1 MNHADPTDSAAR
13 ATSPAAAPRPDQRR
27 GRPGLLPF
35 DYPTRNLGRAP
46 GRTLLA
52 VLGGSVV
59 VVLLLGSLGI
69 ARGMREAFA
78 TSGTE
83 GNLLLLGAGSEESL
97 ERSEISPM
105 AAGVVAASLPG
116 IRKVLGEPAV
126 SPQVHAALPLERV
139 DRGAAASGTTAPRS
153 ANPAEPIAELVMVR
167 GVTAMAF
174 AVHPAVR
181 LAAGRTAEAGRD
193 EVVAGA
199 SSAAL
204 LGGGAISVGDRLSI
218 GGRGVVVVGVLEAP
232 GTVFDSEI
240 WMPLVDLQLLTQ
252 RESLSC
258 LVVAFEPTRA
268 EQGLA
273 AARRLARE
281 RLDLEMVAMAE
292 TEYYQRLAEFFGP
305 IRWMVGATAGLV
317 ALGGVLGGV
326 TTLLALFGAR
336 LAEFGTLQVLGFSR
350 AAVLLAM
357 LQESILINAAAGLVG
372 AAVGVFLLDGLAV
385 RFSMGVFGVRID
397 AEVLLAGLVAA
408 LALGVLGV
416 LLPAWRCLR
425 PSIPEA
431 LRGG

>member
-1 MNHADPTDSAAR
+1 VSGDTPMNPHDPSHET
-13 ATSPAAAPRPDQRR
+13 PAAGTPLPPPQTSRR
-27 GRPGLLPF
+27 RPGVLPF
-35 DYPTRNLGRAP
+35 DYPTRNLGRSP
-46 GRTLLA
+46 GRTALA
-52 VLGGSVV
+52 VLGSSVV
-59 VVLLLGSLGI
+59 IVLLLGSLGVS
-69 ARGMREAFA
+69 RGMREAFA
-78 TSGTE
+78 ASGAA

-126 SPQVHAALPLERV
+126 SPQVHAALPIR
-139 DRGAAASGTTAPRS
+139 RGDPTPGEATDPDATG
-153 ANPAEPIAELVMVR
+153 ELAMVR

-174 AVHPAVR
+174 AVHPPVR
-181 LAAGRTAEAGRD
+181 IVAGRAAEAGRS

-204 LGGGAISVGDRLSI
+204 LGGGALSVGDRLSI
-218 GGRGVVVVGVLEAP
+218 GGRSVAVVGVLEAP

-273 AARRLARE
+273 AARRLARD
-281 RLDLEMVAMAE
+281 RLDLELVAMTEA
-292 TEYYQRLAEFFGP
+292 EYYQRLGEFFGP

-350 AAVLLAM
+350 GAVLLAM
-357 LQESILINAAAGLVG
+357 LQESILINAAAGLLG
-372 AAVGVFLLDGLAV
+372 AAAGVFLLDGLAV
-385 RFSMGVFGVRID
+385 RFSMGVFGVQID
-397 AEVLLAGLVAA
+397 TEVLLAGLVAA